1 MTGNQRNLGTANVYT
16 TKSSVQRT
24 ILYAPVI
31 VKYVEENLVIVNIF
45 SQFLG
50 ITLYSNVMY
59 SFAQTLEN
67 LPPVRLL
74 RAPTSFIH
82 SGFCDKRKERLILQ
96 VLFFYCLWRYFSNV
110 HYSLC
115 SGTMITTMA
124 WNDNTN
130 MLSAFQD
137 GRFIVWYYPSA
148 VYVDQDIL
156 PKTLLEKDSR

>member
-1 MTGNQRNLGTANVYT
+1 MTGKQWNLDIANVYI

-31 VKYVEENLVIVNIF
+31 AKYVEKNLDIWKPR
-45 SQFLG
+45 
-50 ITLYSNVMY
+50 YSEHILPVSWYYIILY

-67 LPPVRLL
+67 VRLL
-74 RAPTSFIH
+74 WVPTYFIH
-82 SGFCDKRKERLILQ
+82 SGVYDKRKEPLILQ
-96 VLFFYCLWRYFSNV
+96 VLFFIVYDDNYFSDV

>member
-1 MTGNQRNLGTANVYT
+1 MTGNQGNLGIANVYT

-31 VKYVEENLVIVNIF
+31 VKYVEKNFVIVNIF

-50 ITLYSNVMY
+50 ITLYCTVLRKRLKICPLWGCY
-59 SFAQTLEN
+59 EHPLLSFTLVSVTKGRN
-67 LPPVRLL
+67 DW
-74 RAPTSFIH
+74 F
-82 SGFCDKRKERLILQ
+82 FKC
-96 VLFFYCLWRYFSNV
+96 FFYCLWWYLSNV
-110 HYSLC
+110 HYCLC